1 MSVGTSTRKPLN
13 VFSVA
18 YAARYVFD
26 PEESFLRVDEAWG
39 EIELVVG
46 AWGQAPKVR
55 NVIARHAHL
64 ALAPVEPIA
73 AFEISHEAPCV
84 ERFSSDTIKCLC
96 VRRSR
101 CGQDRQGIDA
111 GAKT

>member
-1 MSVGTSTRKPLN
+1 MN
-13 VFSVA
+13 VFTSPTRRDTSLTRRKA
-18 YAARYVFD
+18 
-26 PEESFLRVDEAWG
+26 SSGVDEAWG